1 MSLYLI
7 GFFLSL
13 ILSIIAIFIDGEEIT
28 VGGLCIIF
36 ILAFGSWYSIFLM
49 LVIILVTTTSIKDW
63 DVWNMKIFK

>member
-13 ILSIIAIFIDGEEIT
+13 TLSIIAIFIDGEEIT
-28 VGGLCIIF
+28 IGGLCVTF

-49 LVIILVTTTSIKDW
+49 LITILVTTTSIKDW
-63 DVWNMKIFK
+63 DVWDMKIFK

>member
-13 ILSIIAIFIDGEEIT
+13 TLSIIAIFIDGEEIT
-28 VGGLCIIF
+28 IGGLCVTF

-49 LVIILVTTTSIKDW
+49 LITILVTTTSIKDW

>member
-28 VGGLCIIF
+28 VGGLCITF
-36 ILAFGSWYSIFLM
+36 ILAFGSWYSIFLT
-49 LVIILVTTTSIKDW
+49 LITILVTTTSIKDW